1 MLNIDDRLIKE
12 VSPKI
17 GANALS
23 VLLAIAIHLNQ
34 KTNRCFPSHHRIM
47 SLTGLGRDA
56 VYSALS
62 RLQKEGLL
70 QSEQKIDSEKKTFSK
85 RVFRV
90 STRFIQVFVCAED
103 MEPLPENPYTA
114 NPHTDEPY
122 TANPETYLINH
133 TQQIK
138 QLEQINNVGEN
149 TPAPAPTP
157 ANGGVSFPLEEK
169 EKISLDIPPA
179 RDENS
184 AAAPRW
190 QEIPRADT
198 PRELETYL
206 TGFYSKY
213 PHELTYICE
222 RTQFQNNTSGVP
234 AAIADFCTWAVGE
247 GWNRRP
253 LRQINA
259 RLGRW
264 LRDEKRFNTNTTA
277 RGAQPVNTP
286 TVVAPQT
293 QIRYA
298 K

>member
-17 GANALS
+17 GPNALS

-90 STRFIQVFVCAED
+90 STRFIRVFVCAED

-133 TQQIK
+133 TQQIN
-138 QLEQINNVGEN
+138 QFEQINNVGVKAH
-149 TPAPAPTP
+149 TPEAKSST
-157 ANGGVSFPLEEK
+157 LEEK
-169 EKISLDIPPA
+169 KPNSVNVPPPPPA
-179 RDENS
+179 PWSPVNPE
-184 AAAPRW
+184 A
-190 QEIPRADT
+190 EIEKMRTDFTCIERFAKDSRTATNPEIEFAVALEDFALVVKSEKKTYAKASDLRGHFFNWLPFRQKRKEMFGGSDT
-198 PRELETYL
+198 AT
-206 TGFYSKY
+206 T
-213 PHELTYICE
+213 
-222 RTQFQNNTSGVP
+222 TSMRKAKP
-234 AAIADFCTWAVGE
+234 GE
-247 GWNRRP
+247 S
-253 LRQINA
+253 A
-259 RLGRW
+259 RLHW
-264 LRDEKRFNTNTTA
+264 
-277 RGAQPVNTP
+277 
-286 TVVAPQT
+286 
-293 QIRYA
+293 
-298 K
+298 